1 MVVRNFPIQGTTIE
15 LADLKSYLHLQNR
28 VRKMMMKYTI
38 VKSNDSW
45 KAIFHLY
52 PVTHDDGLQ
61 KAHSEE
67 WVWCGCGLTVGYQEV
82 ASFLQKKGYGGIF
95 FAAEDKLASYKV
107 Y

>member
-1 MVVRNFPIQGTTIE
+1 
-15 LADLKSYLHLQNR
+15 
-28 VRKMMMKYTI
+28 MMMKYTI

-95 FAAEDKLASYKV
+95 FAAEDKLASLLSTYLILFNRDSFLCLFKV
-107 Y
+107 P